1 MPEKS
6 GTKLALDKEGINRFL
21 TEDVKPFLKA
31 ILDLRKAEGDTPS
44 ISQLLGLEQYDD
56 KNLFGLTMPLA
67 LGLMTNDQGGGVV
80 NGPHLNT
87 EVEEVAQS
95 ILEVMDQQEELFE
108 EFIQGLEA
116 TLKELFDSRDV
127 SLEKID
133 GEKFLDHLTDV
144 DAIMQESGKSTT
156 EDD

>member
-1 MPEKS
+1 MP
-6 GTKLALDKEGINRFL
+6 
-21 TEDVKPFLKA
+21 P
-31 ILDLRKAEGDTPS
+31 
-44 ISQLLGLEQYDD
+44 
-56 KNLFGLTMPLA
+56 A

-87 EVEEVAQS
+87 EVEEAAQS

-108 EFIQGLEA
+108 EFIQGVEA
-116 TLKELFDSRDV
+116 TLKELFDPRDV

-133 GEKFLDHLTDV
+133 GEKFLDHLTDG